1 MSFGIAAATWLT
13 AGATVGG
20 GLLSSRSAKKAAN
33 AQANS
38 AREANETTLQAQ
50 REAMAFQQK
59 QADQARS
66 DSEPWRIAGGNALT
80 RLTAGTADGG
90 EYMRNFGAADF
101 QADPGYQFRLA
112 EGMRGLTNSA
122 SARGGILSG
131 AALKAASAYN
141 QNMGS
146 QEWGNANNRFNT
158 NRDAG
163 YNKLANLAGIG
174 QTVANQNGQNAMQL
188 GRDGAAGMMDSAASR
203 GRNMI
208 GAGDARASG
217 YMAQGNV
224 LTGMMNQGVSL
235 WNNRD
240 KPPGYGTPNASNI
253 TPDRGWG

>member
-50 REAMAFQQK
+50 REALAFQQK
-59 QADQARS
+59 QSDQARS
-66 DSEPWRIAGGNALT
+66 DSEPWRFAGGNALT

-112 EGMRGLTNSA
+112 EGQRGMNNSLA
-122 SARGGILSG
+122 SRGMALSG
-131 AALKAASAYN
+131 AALKAASSYN
-141 QNMGS
+141 QNMAS

-174 QTVANQNGQNAMQL
+174 QTVANQNGQNAMQI
-188 GRDGAAGMMDSAASR
+188 GRDGAQGMMNTATR
-203 GRNMI
+203 VGNNMI

-217 YMAQGNV
+217 YIASGNA
-224 LTGMMNQGVSL
+224 LTGILNQGVSM

-240 KPPGYGTPNASNI
+240 KPPGYGTPNASNV
-253 TPDRGWG
+253 TPTRG